1 MKNKMDKRLHVLHV
15 LLSLEPGGLETG
27 VVNVVNR
34 LNPDH
39 FRSSIG
45 CIKHAGEFAAR
56 ITAPEVKIYELGWR
70 GGNDLIL
77 PFRLAR
83 LFREVRPDI
92 IHSRNA
98 ESFFYGYLGAKLA
111 GVKCIVHSEHGR
123 TFNDRKIRFLMQ
135 KWFSEYTHAI
145 FSVST
150 QLKADL
156 VKHIHIPKEKIEVL
170 HNGVDL
176 NQFKSVQRQVVRD
189 KLGFRDD
196 QIIIGSVGR
205 LVAVKNYALLLSAFH
220 QLNLKNAVLML
231 VGEGGERKIL
241 EELAQSLAIADRVHF
256 LGHRDD
262 VAELLLA
269 MDIFVLP
276 SVSEGMSN
284 TLLEA
289 MAVGIAPVASDVGGN
304 PEIIEHGA
312 SGFVFPSRDESA
324 LREYLMMLAT
334 DAALRGE
341 IGSAARDK
349 VKKEFTIDA
358 MVARY
363 ESLYHR
369 VWIEQ
374 NTENRREQN
383 HRPTRQ

>member
-1 MKNKMDKRLHVLHV
+1 MDKRLHVLHV
-15 LLSLEPGGLETG
+15 LLSLQPGGLENG
-27 VVNVVNR
+27 VVNIVNR
-34 LNPDH
+34 LNPDQ

-56 ITAPEVKIYELGWR
+56 ITSSEIKIYELGWR

-83 LFREVRPDI
+83 LFREARPDI
-92 IHSRNA
+92 VHTRNA

-111 GVKCIVHSEHGR
+111 GVECIIHSEHGR

-135 KWFSEYTHAI
+135 KWFSEHTHAI

-150 QLKADL
+150 KLKDDL

-170 HNGVDL
+170 YNGVDL
-176 NQFKSVQRQVVRD
+176 SQFKSVQRKVVRD

-205 LVAVKNYALLLSAFH
+205 LVAVKNYALLLNAFH
-220 QLNLKNAVLML
+220 QLNLKNAVVML
-231 VGEGGERKIL
+231 VGDGEERKIL
-241 EELAQSLAIADRVHF
+241 EKLARSLAIAGRVHF

-276 SVSEGMSN
+276 SISEGMSN

-289 MAVGIAPVASDVGGN
+289 MAVGVAPVASDIGGN
-304 PEIIEHGA
+304 PEIVDHGV
-312 SGFVFPSRDESA
+312 SGFIFPSRDESA
-324 LREYLMMLAT
+324 LREYLMTLAT
-334 DAALRGE
+334 DTTLRGE
-341 IGSAARDK
+341 MGSAARNK
-349 VKKEFTIDA
+349 VKSEFTIDA

-369 VWIEQ
+369 VWLEQ
-374 NTENRREQN
+374 NSENRREQN

>member
-1 MKNKMDKRLHVLHV
+1 M
-15 LLSLEPGGLETG
+15 LLSLQPGGLENG

-34 LNPDH
+34 LNPDR

-45 CIKHAGEFAAR
+45 CIKQAGEFAAR
-56 ITAPEVKIYELGWR
+56 VTTPEVKIYELGWR

-83 LFREVRPDI
+83 LFREARPDI
-92 IHSRNA
+92 VHTRNA
-98 ESFFYGYLGAKLA
+98 EAFFYGYLGAKLA
-111 GVKCIVHSEHGR
+111 GVKCIIHSEHGR
-123 TFNDRKIRFLMQ
+123 TFNDRKIRFLVQ
-135 KWFSEYTHAI
+135 KWFSENTQAI

-150 QLKADL
+150 KLKNDL

-176 NQFKSVQRQVVRD
+176 SQFKSVQRKVVRD

-196 QIIIGSVGR
+196 QVIIGSVGR
-205 LVAVKNYALLLSAFH
+205 LVAVKNYALLLHAFH
-220 QLNLKNAVLML
+220 QLKMKNVAVML

-241 EELAQSLAIADRVHF
+241 EELALSLGIGDHVRF

-276 SVSEGMSN
+276 SISEGMSN

-304 PEIIEHGA
+304 PEIVDHGV
-312 SGFVFPSRDESA
+312 SGFIFPSCDESA
-324 LREYLMMLAT
+324 LREYLRELAT
-334 DAALRGE
+334 DTALRGE
-341 IGSAARDK
+341 ISSAARDK
-349 VKKEFTIDA
+349 VKNEFTIDA
-358 MVARY
+358 MVSKY
-363 ESLYHR
+363 ESLYRR
-369 VWIEQ
+369 VWMEQ
-374 NTENRREQN
+374 NTEEKLEQN
-383 HRPTRQ
+383 HRPTR

>member
-56 ITAPEVKIYELGWR
+56 ITASEVKIYELGWR

-83 LFREVRPDI
+83 LFRKVHPDI

-98 ESFFYGYLGAKLA
+98 ESFFYAYLGAKLA

-156 VKHIHIPKEKIEVL
+156 VKHIHIPKERIEVL

-220 QLNLKNAVLML
+220 QLNLKNAVVML

-304 PEIIEHGA
+304 PEIVEHGV

-334 DAALRGE
+334 DTALRGE

-369 VWIEQ
+369 VWLEQ

-383 HRPTRQ
+383 HRPTR